1 MRIVVFSDIHGDIP
15 ALEQVLALEADYYF
29 AAGDL
34 VNWARGLERVGEVLR
49 RRAGRVYVLPGNH
62 ESASDIARMCHHYG
76 LEDFHGKSFE
86 VGGYRIAGLGYS
98 NPTPF
103 GTPGEYSEKELE
115 ERLAPFAACE
125 RLVLICHCPP
135 KGTPLDQAG
144 PGRHLGS
151 QAVRDFIEKHQP
163 ELFFCGHIHEA
174 HGASAQLG
182 RTRAFNVGK
191 RGRLVEL

>member
-1 MRIVVFSDIHGDIP
+1 MKIVVFSDIHGDLP
-15 ALEQVLALEADYYF
+15 ALEQALAPEADYYF

-62 ESASDIARMCHHYG
+62 ESAADIARMCREHG
-76 LEDFHGKSFE
+76 LEDFHGKSLE
-86 VGGYRIAGLGYS
+86 AGGYRIAGLGYS

-103 GTPGEYSEKELE
+103 GTPGEYSEKELA
-115 ERLAPFAACE
+115 ERLEPFAAFE
-125 RLVLICHCPP
+125 RLILICHCPP
-135 KGTPLDQAG
+135 KGTPLDRAG

-174 HGASAQLG
+174 HGVSARIG

-191 RGRLVEL
+191 QGRLVEL

>member
-1 MRIVVFSDIHGDIP
+1 VRIVVFSDIHGDLA
-15 ALEQVLALEADYYF
+15 ALEQVLAIEADHYF

-34 VNWARGLERVGEVLR
+34 VSWALGLDRVGKVLR
-49 RRAGRVYVLPGNH
+49 RRAGRTYVLPGNH
-62 ESASDIARMCHHYG
+62 ESAADIAEMCRAYG
-76 LEDFHGKSFE
+76 LEDFHGRSIQL
-86 VGGYRIAGLGYS
+86 GGYRIAGLGYS

-103 GTPGEYSEKELE
+103 GTPGEYSEKELA
-115 ERLAPFAACE
+115 ERLEPFAALE
-125 RLVLICHCPP
+125 RLILICHCPP

-151 QAVRDFIEKHQP
+151 QAVRDFIDQYQP

-174 HGASAQLG
+174 HGLTAHIG

>member
-1 MRIVVFSDIHGDIP
+1 VRIVVFSDIHGDIP
-15 ALEQVLALEADYYF
+15 ALEQVLAPEADYYF

-62 ESASDIARMCHHYG
+62 ESAADIARMCHEHG
-76 LEDFHGKSFE
+76 LEDFHGKSLE

-103 GTPGEYSEKELE
+103 GTPGEYSEKELA
-115 ERLAPFAACE
+115 ERLERFAAFE
-125 RLVLICHCPP
+125 RLILICHCPP

-174 HGASAQLG
+174 HGVSAQLG

-191 RGRLVEL
+191 QGRLVEL

>member
-15 ALEQVLALEADYYF
+15 ALEQVLAPEADYYF

-62 ESASDIARMCHHYG
+62 ESAADIARMCREFG
-76 LEDFHGKSFE
+76 LEDFHGKSLE

-103 GTPGEYSEKELE
+103 GTPGEYSEKELA
-115 ERLAPFAACE
+115 ERLEPFASFE
-125 RLVLICHCPP
+125 RLILICHCPP

-174 HGASAQLG
+174 HGVSARIG

-191 RGRLVEL
+191 QGRLVEL